1 MEDVA
6 YEDQVPR
13 LEQFRA
19 EHPEIEIRSPIDNQS
34 GFWKAYRDGMILSV
48 QHDLR
53 WLLDHLEQV
62 K

>member
-19 EHPEIEIRSPIDNQS
+19 EHPEIEIKSPLENQ
-34 GFWKAYRDGMILSV
+34 GPFWKAYRDGMILSV